1 MNMGGNQFR
10 CVAKVYYKWAIKVQ
24 NSNNPYK
31 YRFVETYE
39 IINIDYNID
48 KDGII
53 IIGTPNYCRDLDS
66 VIDNQIAGDNLLY
79 AFHFYNRR
87 WRKYRLQS

>member
-1 MNMGGNQFR
+1 MGGNQFR

-48 KDGII
+48 KDGIKVKNSMLFI
-53 IIGTPNYCRDLDS
+53 RIMHLPDEL
-66 VIDNQIAGDNLLY
+66 
-79 AFHFYNRR
+79 
-87 WRKYRLQS
+87 KK